1 MAGVVAVTGAGGFIG
16 SAAVK
21 ALHAEGWRVRAAL
34 WPPGPPAFALPKDIE
49 ATSFDIEDRGALDAF
64 VRGTDAVVHA
74 AGPPSVAASIANPFQ
89 CIRVHTLGTA
99 AVLDACRR
107 RGVANV
113 VYISSA
119 EVYGLPARDLVRE
132 EDPLQPRSPYG
143 AAKGAAELIVRAF
156 AGTYEISGYIL
167 RLFSV
172 YGRGVRSGSLVD
184 SITTQARSSNE
195 IVVNDLKP
203 VRDYCYVDDVAAAIA
218 CATRAVPLGVVE
230 LNIATGIGTSVE
242 ELARQ
247 AARIA
252 GRVAIVR
259 EREGAKR
266 SPNVEIYRL
275 VADVSK
281 SARVL
286 GWKPCYDIE
295 RGLRAMM
302 QTETV
307 A

>member
-16 SAAVK
+16 SAAVR
-21 ALHAEGWRVRAAL
+21 ALHADGWRVRAAV
-34 WPPGPPAFALPKDIE
+34 WPPGQPAFALPQNIE
-49 ATSFDIEDRGALDAF
+49 ATSFDIEDRSALDAF

-74 AGPPSVAASIANPFQ
+74 AGPPSVAASIVNPFE

-99 AVLDACRR
+99 AVLDACRQH
-107 RGVANV
+107 GVANV

-119 EVYGLPARDLVRE
+119 EVYGVPARDLVRE
-132 EDPLQPRSPYG
+132 DDPLRPRSPYG
-143 AAKGAAELIVRAF
+143 AAKGAAELFMHAF
-156 AGTYEISGYIL
+156 AHTYQISGYIL

-172 YGRGVRSGSLVD
+172 YGRGASSGSLVD
-184 SITTQARSSNE
+184 SITTQARSSDE
-195 IVVNDLKP
+195 IIVNDCKP
-203 VRDYCYVDDVAAAIA
+203 VRDYCYIDDVAAAIA
-218 CATRAVPLGVVE
+218 CASRTVPQGVVD
-230 LNIATGIGTSVE
+230 LNIATGTGTSVE

-252 GRVAIVR
+252 GRAAIVR
-259 EREGAKR
+259 ERDGAKR

-281 SARVL
+281 SARL
-286 GWKPCYDIE
+286 LNWKACYDIE